1 MQANKTV
8 TINGRLYDAVTGLPI
23 EKKVAARPTTV
34 SKPAAA
40 KLHAAPKRAAHTPA
54 TAVHSA
60 PQRSQTLHRRA
71 IKKPA
76 IAKRPQPG
84 RHMDFARSSS
94 VTRFA
99 PHPVAKPVAKSTPD
113 IAAST
118 HPTVARAVA
127 RTAAPVVKT
136 PVTAKQ
142 IKEEAISKA
151 LAAPRVKM
159 PKIKRFNI
167 SRRFTIVTAI
177 FAVLIIGAYLTYVNI
192 PSLSVSFAASQA
204 GVKATYPE
212 YRPDGFRLDQPVTYS
227 EGVVTLKFASNSGA
241 GDFTIVQRNSSWD
254 SSAVLDNIVKK
265 AAGDNYITTQERG
278 LTIYSY
284 QNSAVWVNGS
294 ILYTIT
300 STAPL
305 SGEQIRRIATSL

>member
-23 EKKVAARPTTV
+23 EKKVAVRPTTP
-34 SKPAAA
+34 SKPAATKRA
-40 KLHAAPKRAAHTPA
+40 EAKRAATTPA

-60 PQRSQTLHRRA
+60 PQRSQTLHRRS
-71 IKKPA
+71 IKKPGVA
-76 IAKRPQPG
+76 AKRPQPG
-84 RHMDFARSSS
+84 RHMDIARSSK
-94 VTRFA
+94 VARFA
-99 PHPVAKPVAKSTPD
+99 PHPVAKPTPKSTPD

-127 RTAAPVVKT
+127 RTAAPVAKA
-136 PVTAKQ
+136 PVTSKQ
-142 IKEEAISKA
+142 IKDEAITKA
-151 LAAPRVKM
+151 LAAPRIKM
-159 PKIKRFNI
+159 PKAKRFTI

-177 FAVLIIGAYLTYVNI
+177 FAVLILGAYLTYVNI

-204 GVKATYPE
+204 GVNATYPE